1 MRKALCSLDEKG
13 SEMPL
18 TPELSEAKCRNQ
30 KATVQSKKVIINK
43 KMCHLKMSWH
53 RTCVPSSW
61 TSFSDMP
68 EVLSQYQQRQVQKDH
83 NGWNLRA
90 EK

>member
-30 KATVQSKKVIINK
+30 KATVQSKTVIINK
-43 KMCHLKMSWH
+43 NVSLKNVMAQDL
-53 RTCVPSSW
+53 C
-61 TSFSDMP
+61 SFLMDK
-68 EVLSQYQQRQVQKDH
+68 LF
-83 NGWNLRA
+83 
-90 EK
+90 